1 MYMYEC
7 YVICCDELG
16 LEDCSMNLSDL
27 FSVAY
32 SNKIGRPGLEE
43 GCLEVVDT

>member
-1 MYMYEC
+1 MYEC
-7 YVICCDELG
+7 YMICCDELE
-16 LEDCSMNLSDL
+16 LEDCSIDLSVP

-32 SNKIGRPGLEE
+32 SKIGRPGLEE